1 MVLFKDVGY
10 NFGLGA
16 QSQAIGSY
24 NKQSAMRWS
33 CCSARVLS
41 KMEDSHR
48 VAEENSYFRFRL
60 SIARSDARAEACM
73 IGEFELRAR
82 EEARIIDASTI

>member
-1 MVLFKDVGY
+1 
-10 NFGLGA
+10 
-16 QSQAIGSY
+16 
-24 NKQSAMRWS
+24 
-33 CCSARVLS
+33 
-41 KMEDSHR
+41 MEDSHG

-82 EEARIIDASTI
+82 EESRIIDIDASTI